1 MAEVCEVLGEGVVI
15 LDEVR
20 YWQVQPRAAFPFRP
34 RIVNGP
40 AAGGRSTRKGLPK
53 RSSWRNDTMTR
64 LPSASSSATKRL
76 GPERVDSE
84 SSYGVARRTTSCRW
98 IP

>member
-1 MAEVCEVLGEGVVI
+1 MAEVGEVCGEGVVI

-40 AAGGRSTRKGLPK
+40 SACGSLDEEG
-53 RSSWRNDTMTR
+53 
-64 LPSASSSATKRL
+64 PSEEIQLAQ
-76 GPERVDSE
+76 
-84 SSYGVARRTTSCRW
+84 
-98 IP
+98 